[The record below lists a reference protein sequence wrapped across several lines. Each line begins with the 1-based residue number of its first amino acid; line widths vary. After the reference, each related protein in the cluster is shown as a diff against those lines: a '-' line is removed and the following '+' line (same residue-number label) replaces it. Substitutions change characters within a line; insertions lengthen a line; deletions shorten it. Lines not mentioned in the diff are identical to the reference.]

1 MKRQTDDK
9 QFLDPVFLR
18 YGQEVYTNDFAQS
31 IREDVLERKKQGKRL
46 ANLIPQ
52 EGFQENV
59 ATQDA
64 DLLIIGGR
72 KGAGKTFIA
81 LFMAMR
87 NMFNP
92 DIAMFAFR
100 KFEDD
105 VRRGPWKE
113 AKKVYRGYGTAKD
126 SLYEF
131 SFLDG
136 KGATMKMEHIAD
148 LGKISDRF
156 RGAEL
161 AYIDLEELPE
171 HTRENLDV
179 IFDFLAV
186 NRNTAGVKS
195 QMVATCNPVG
205 WKNKLR
211 KFLEWYIDPETDT
224 IIRERDGKKRYMF
237 KYGHDDSEIAWGNSW
252 EEVYAHPKAK
262 MKIDLL
268 LMGRDDLTPEDMI
281 MTVQFIEGD
290 YSDNK
295 ILQITDKR
303 YISRL
308 ASKGDGSV
316 VNDLAG
322 VWRDI
327 DEGTGLLTGQDIN
340 KFFKNT
346 EQRGDGIKR
355 ASCDVAIVG
364 DFFVI
369 WAAEGRHIFDMSA
382 WFGEMSDAVIPFIE
396 EFLRKNGI
404 NKKNFTFD
412 ANGLGVWLSTS
423 TAFRNSKP
431 FNNKSAPTDNR
442 LWNNL
447 KSESAE
453 KWVKEVKQG
462 MWSIDSD
469 LLERKFTDKK
479 GHTFSLR
486 QRLDEERLALK
497 RKDDT
502 GARFEIIDKK
512 QMKLEVGHSPDFV
525 EGLIMFMP
533 LFEIHQS
540 PIRKGFNIW

>member
-1 MKRQTDDK
+1 
-9 QFLDPVFLR
+9 
-18 YGQEVYTNDFAQS
+18 
-31 IREDVLERKKQGKRL
+31 
-46 ANLIPQ
+46 
-52 EGFQENV
+52 
-59 ATQDA
+59 
-64 DLLIIGGR
+64 
-72 KGAGKTFIA
+72 
-81 LFMAMR
+81 
-87 NMFNP
+87 
-92 DIAMFAFR
+92 
-100 KFEDD
+100 
-105 VRRGPWKE
+105 
-113 AKKVYRGYGTAKD
+113 
-126 SLYEF
+126 
-131 SFLDG
+131 
-136 KGATMKMEHIAD
+136 MKMEHIAD